1 MAESI
6 ENLMRKGRRINA
18 EAKAALEY
26 AAETRSN
33 MKTKLAEARKH
44 IAKCRQFLDTP
55 PRERKS

>member
-26 AAETRSN
+26 AAETRAN
-33 MKTKLAEARKH
+33 MKTKLAEARKY

-55 PRERKS
+55 SRERKS